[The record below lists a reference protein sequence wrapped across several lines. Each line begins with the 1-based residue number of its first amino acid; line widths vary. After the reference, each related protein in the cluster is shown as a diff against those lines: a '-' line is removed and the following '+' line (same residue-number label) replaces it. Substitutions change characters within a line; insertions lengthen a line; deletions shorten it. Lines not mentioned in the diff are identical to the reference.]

1 MFSVLFI
8 PVSLGIA
15 SVLQNTLNRQIGYK
29 WGLPTTI
36 LFNAFIFV
44 FCGVVLVAMARVFPE
59 KFSGIF
65 SAKDEGLSFK
75 WWYFLP
81 GVFGYSIILGL
92 PYAMT
97 ELGALKVFVG
107 FVAAQVITSL
117 LWDGF
122 VDGIEMTAYRVLGA
136 TLSIAGVVLVSLR

>member
-1 MFSVLFI
+1 MSLRVL
-8 PVSLGIA
+8 PVLEVSNCLVVCHVSLLA
-15 SVLQNTLNRQIGYK
+15 RLCLHKSV
-29 WGLPTTI
+29 P
-36 LFNAFIFV
+36 LFFDLWF
-44 FCGVVLVAMARVFPE
+44 
-59 KFSGIF
+59 FS
-65 SAKDEGLSFK
+65 
-75 WWYFLP
+75 
-81 GVFGYSIILGL
+81 GYSIILGL